1 MESIGEYLKRER
13 EIRGISLQD
22 VAKTTKIRV
31 GLLNALEKDDFSKL
45 PAPPFV
51 KGFIQAYCKHLGVD
65 GHDALLR
72 YEVYMKSLT
81 ESKVEPVEAA
91 KAKDEKLE
99 RLTTLSTQSLIAIA
113 VTILLIISAGAYVI
127 LKKHKPDAPDYSQIQ
142 LTTGNNVSDSNKKEA
157 IAYEARSKQEDDR
170 GILVSPSALQKGDK
184 NKKESVSSKADLKG
198 PMALIIQA
206 TKATWIRA
214 EVDSQDPFEV
224 SLREGEKVKWIAKE
238 KFSILIGNAGG
249 VNVTLN
255 GNPLG
260 RLGDEGKVVKLVLPN
275 VTEETKEIPQILD

>member
-1 MESIGEYLKRER
+1 
-13 EIRGISLQD
+13 
-22 VAKTTKIRV
+22 
-31 GLLNALEKDDFSKL
+31 
-45 PAPPFV
+45 
-51 KGFIQAYCKHLGVD
+51 
-65 GHDALLR
+65 
-72 YEVYMKSLT
+72 VYMKTLT

-127 LKKHKPDAPDYSQIQ
+127 LKKYKPDAPDYSQIQ
-142 LTTGNNVSDSNKKEA
+142 LTTGNDVSDSNKKEA

-184 NKKESVSSKADLKG
+184 NTKESVSSKADLKE

-206 TKATWIRA
+206 TKSTWIRA

-275 VTEETKEIPQILD
+275 ISEENKEIPQVID

>member
-22 VAKTTKIRV
+22 VAKITKIRA

-72 YEVYMKSLT
+72 YEVYMKTLT

-127 LKKHKPDAPDYSQIQ
+127 LKKYKPDAPDYSQIQ
-142 LTTGNNVSDSNKKEA
+142 LTTGNDVSDSNKKEA

-170 GILVSPSALQKGDK
+170 GILVSPSALQK
-184 NKKESVSSKADLKG
+184 

-206 TKATWIRA
+206 TKSTWIRA

-275 VTEETKEIPQILD
+275 ISEENKEIPQVID